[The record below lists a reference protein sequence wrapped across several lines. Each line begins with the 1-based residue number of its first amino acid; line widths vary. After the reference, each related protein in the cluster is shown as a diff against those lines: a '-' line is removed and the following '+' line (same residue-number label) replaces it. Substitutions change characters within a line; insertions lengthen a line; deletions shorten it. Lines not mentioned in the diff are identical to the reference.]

1 MATRTWTRRRLLQLA
16 AAGAA
21 TAALTRAWAAQAV
34 PWSTGTEAP
43 KTKAPPN
50 AADCHHHIYSSRFA
64 VDPKA
69 VLRPGDASI
78 DDYRLLQKRIGTTR
92 HVIVQ
97 PSTYGFDNGGL
108 TEALQAFG
116 PSARGVA
123 VVNPGVSDE
132 ELKKLH
138 AAGVRGIRF
147 KVVTG
152 GGVTSLDMAPPL
164 AERIAPMDWHIQVNA
179 SAEMIAQSKNL
190 WNRLPCDVVFDH
202 LGHVPDLAHPAFG
215 VLDRL
220 MQKGTGWVKLS
231 GAYMA
236 STVGPPT
243 YADRSTVAQAFAS
256 AAPER
261 CLWGSDWPHPTEKY
275 DNKPDDAILFDLLA
289 VWAPHDATRN
299 RILVDNPARLYGFT

>member
-1 MATRTWTRRRLLQLA
+1 MGSRTWTRRRLLQLA
-16 AAGAA
+16 VGAA
-21 TAALTRAWAAQAV
+21 TAAALTRAKAAQPV
-34 PWSTGTEAP
+34 PWSSGTESP

-50 AADCHHHIYSSRFA
+50 ATDCHHHIYSSRFA

-69 VLRPGDASI
+69 VLRPGDATI
-78 DDYRLLQKRIGTTR
+78 EDYRLLQKRIGTSR
-92 HVIVQ
+92 HVVVQ
-97 PSTYGFDNGGL
+97 PSTYGFDNRGL
-108 TEALQAFG
+108 IEVLQAFG

-123 VVNPGVSDE
+123 VVNPGVSDD

-147 KVVTG
+147 NVFAG
-152 GGVTSLDMAPPL
+152 GGVTSLDMATPL
-164 AERIAPMDWHIQVNA
+164 AERIAPMDWHIQVHA
-179 SAEMIAQSKNL
+179 TADLIAQSKDL

-202 LGHVPDLAHPAFG
+202 LGRVPHVAHPAFA

-220 MQKGTGWVKLS
+220 MQKGTGWIKLS
-231 GAYMA
+231 GAYMG

-243 YADRSTVAQAFAS
+243 YADRSAVAQAFAA

-261 CLWGSDWPHPTEKY
+261 CVWGSDWPHPTEKN
-275 DNKPDDAILFDLLA
+275 DNKPDDAILFDLLTA
-289 VWAPHDATRN
+289 WAPHETVRN